1 MNPLTSAISQ
11 SPKQAW
17 EETGVDTR
25 WADEES
31 EACRGSALLMVT
43 EGQSQACSP
52 CPYTATCGCRVASEG
67 WRASVLVPREIQAA
81 LQLFP
86 VHRTPENSI
95 PASWLP
101 PTYTSAHTICPAE
114 LFSLEELGNRTF
126 PNSRKASKSRI
137 LPMAS
142 EASWPVSTSLA
153 SSLSHSPLLSALF
166 ARRAGLIS
174 ASPAS
179 RTLSLLPAGS
189 ARALPFAWK
198 PLSTPFF

>member
-1 MNPLTSAISQ
+1 MIPAGQMRKARLAGGAPCSWLPRGRARPVAPALTLPPVGA
-11 SPKQAW
+11 
-17 EETGVDTR
+17 R
-25 WADEES
+25 
-31 EACRGSALLMVT
+31 
-43 EGQSQACSP
+43 
-52 CPYTATCGCRVASEG
+52 

-126 PNSRKASKSRI
+126 PNSGKASKSRI